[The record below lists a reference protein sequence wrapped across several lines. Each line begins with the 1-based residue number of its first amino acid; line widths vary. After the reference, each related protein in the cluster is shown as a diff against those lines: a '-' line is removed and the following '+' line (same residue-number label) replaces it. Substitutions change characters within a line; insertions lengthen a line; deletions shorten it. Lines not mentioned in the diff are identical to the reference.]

1 MQGRAIETKASH
13 AELKSFTWPGSLYYQ
28 YCMQELMY
36 DLLTLE
42 LWYGQKTMQED
53 QSLGEGANLYRDIS

>member
-13 AELKSFTWPGSLYYQ
+13 AELKSFTWPGSLLYYQ

-42 LWYGQKTMQED
+42 LWYG
-53 QSLGEGANLYRDIS
+53 

>member
-1 MQGRAIETKASH
+1 ML
-13 AELKSFTWPGSLYYQ
+13 ELKSFTWPSSLYYQ

-53 QSLGEGANLYRDIS
+53 QSLGEGANVYRDIS